1 MFRIHQLPTTLNVM
15 LIWCINICENL
26 RNGCDEEG
34 YNHFMNGSKWLMNL
48 CCREF
53 VVMFVYT
60 DFVNFKTFD
69 KFTIILNNV
78 ISWRFSNVLG
88 ASLGLSL

>member
-1 MFRIHQLPTTLNVM
+1 M
-15 LIWCINICENL
+15 
-26 RNGCDEEG
+26 
-34 YNHFMNGSKWLMNL
+34 SL

-60 DFVNFKTFD
+60 DFVNFKTFFD

-78 ISWRFSNVLG
+78 IS
-88 ASLGLSL
+88 